1 MILSL
6 YINIHPW
13 IEIFCQTLCKGITKL
28 DIIHSLSNPYFRR
41 QNQVTCQN
49 KDKTEERFISFT
61 SVCRDLDFIKEMKYP
76 NEKIESMTSIMLGDS
91 SSDGLNLNVDNNEKD
106 PKEGNGVGNFFNS
119 LLSGDLVEAGQK
131 LVKGITNTGISGKGT

>member
-1 MILSL
+1 
-6 YINIHPW
+6 
-13 IEIFCQTLCKGITKL
+13 
-28 DIIHSLSNPYFRR
+28 
-41 QNQVTCQN
+41 
-49 KDKTEERFISFT
+49 
-61 SVCRDLDFIKEMKYP
+61 MKYP

-91 SSDGLNLNVDNNEKD
+91 SSDGLNGDNNEKD